1 MGLITDKLF
10 SCLSIVLVVNVTF
23 SGAHDSHRL
32 LTDIGLHVG
41 GGRTYGRSIDYQNF
55 SHVQVAIFFLILPME
70 LSRAW
75 SSLARESSA
84 IETGHCI
91 WPIN

>member
-32 LTDIGLHVG
+32 LTFDIGLHVG
-41 GGRTYGRSIDYQNF
+41 GGRTYGRPIDYQNF
-55 SHVQVAIFFLILPME
+55 SHVQVTIFFLILPTK

-84 IETGHCI
+84 METGHCMA
-91 WPIN
+91 N